1 VFINNATDGFGQTE
15 LLIELFYEW
24 KNCNKTIINV
34 GSRIAEVV
42 LSPEYEHLIW
52 YSAQKKL
59 LKVIIPDMQGHACK
73 VEYKWFGYVG
83 TEKILKKYP
92 HFTSSDYISVDA
104 AANIIL
110 GI

>member
-1 VFINNATDGFGQTE
+1 
-15 LLIELFYEW
+15 
-24 KNCNKTIINV
+24 
-34 GSRIAEVV
+34 
-42 LSPEYEHLIW
+42 
-52 YSAQKKL
+52 
-59 LKVIIPDMQGHACK
+59 MQVHACK

-92 HFTSSDYISVDA
+92 HFTSLDYISVDA